1 MPTPPPVSLPAMPK
15 GWQAPMRPSPAIVSE
30 AFKVLDS
37 TSQYGEGEIVIIE
50 GDEVALR
57 REPHAAE
64 ISTSGIEKWKPG
76 VTAYVKTDPNA
87 ATPSGLTDKRKSARG
102 MAAGAA
108 VAGVAVLAAVFLAKR
123 RR

>member
-1 MPTPPPVSLPAMPK
+1 
-15 GWQAPMRPSPAIVSE
+15 MRPSPAIVSE

-37 TSQYGEGEIVIIE
+37 TSQYGEGEIVIIDGE
-50 GDEVALR
+50 EVALR

-76 VTAYVKTDPNA
+76 VTAYVKIDPNA
-87 ATPSGLTDKRKSARG
+87 ATPSGLKDKRKSGAGG

>member
-1 MPTPPPVSLPAMPK
+1 MPK

-37 TSQYGEGEIVIIE
+37 TSQYGEGEIVIIDGE
-50 GDEVALR
+50 EVALR

-76 VTAYVKTDPNA
+76 VTAYVKIDPNA
-87 ATPSGLTDKRKSARG
+87 ATPSGLKDKRKSGAGG